1 MYPFPKNVEGCRDS
15 STKTTETRYRDGS
28 DQATLQKLPGYL
40 TNKNGYLSF
49 TFVLSMLGI
58 EQMYKEC
65 GICVAT
71 QEGLSGR
78 MHDSQLVY

>member
-1 MYPFPKNVEGCRDS
+1 MAAPKP
-15 STKTTETRYRDGS
+15 
-28 DQATLQKLPGYL
+28 QKLDIGMAVTRQHCKNSLGTL

-49 TFVLSMLGI
+49 TFVLSTLGI

-65 GICVAT
+65 GMCVAT

-78 MHDSQLVY
+78 IHDSPLVY